1 MCFNFV
7 FEVSFYSMFSCP
19 EMIKYAKEI
28 QTLSSRVIVSYFVS
42 GHIPVYTFR
51 ISCVTSKFELESDS
65 TIDVPCLSISLVPY
79 LMHDTNI
86 MRDARQDLVSPLGG
100 TPCACAQGKYSKP
113 QYGW

>member
-1 MCFNFV
+1 MFNFV

-65 TIDVPCLSISLVPY
+65 TMSVSYTHLTLP
-79 LMHDTNI
+79 TN
-86 MRDARQDLVSPLGG
+86 REV
-100 TPCACAQGKYSKP
+100 
-113 QYGW
+113 